1 MLKRILSPVL
11 LGLAI
16 GSHAV
21 MAADTDSTSAD
32 RDQKSAEQQ
41 SDQWSDQKKIDE
53 YWRMHDGQDQIYNFN
68 P

>member
-1 MLKRILSPVL
+1 MLKRTLSAVL

-21 MAADTDSTSAD
+21 MAADTGSTSTD

-53 YWRMHDGQDQIYNFN
+53 YFRTHDGQDQIYNFN